1 MKRVKIALLLVFLL
15 VLFGAGSSYAQMCGC
30 MDRMGEGMQHGMHM
44 GGEMK
49 HHGMEGMGG
58 MMGEDHPM
66 WKHLVGLGLDE
77 KQREAVKSIKSK
89 EMKDMI
95 KKRADKQIAK
105 VELKEILGK
114 DPVDMK
120 AVEAKVKQI
129 EAIGTDMRLSHIR
142 TMEEVKA
149 LLTPE
154 QKKKMK
160 EMIEMGPMGGGM
172 GMMHGCGMMQRGG
185 MGMMQGCGMM
195 GGMMQRGGM
204 GMTPSAEKQ
213 EGKQPPME
221 HTHH

>member
-1 MKRVKIALLLVFLL
+1 MRRVKMKRVKVALLLVFLL
-15 VLFGAGSSYAQMCGC
+15 VIFSAGSSYAQMCGC
-30 MDRMGEGMQHGMHM
+30 VGKMGEEMHGGMPMK
-44 GGEMK
+44 GEMK
-49 HHGMEGMGG
+49 HAGMEGMGG
-58 MMGEDHPM
+58 MMGMSGEDHPM
-66 WKHLVGLGLDE
+66 WQRLKGLGLDE
-77 KQREAVKSIKSK
+77 KQKEAVNAIRSRVMK
-89 EMKDMI
+89 EMI

-105 VELKEILGK
+105 LELKDILGK

-120 AVEAKVKQI
+120 AVEAKLKQI
-129 EAIGTDMRLSHIR
+129 EAIGTDMHLSHIK

-149 LLTPE
+149 TLTPE

-160 EMIEMGPMGGGM
+160 EMIDMGPMK
-172 GMMHGCGMMQRGG
+172 GG

-204 GMTPSAEKQ
+204 EMTPSAEKQ

>member
-1 MKRVKIALLLVFLL
+1 
-15 VLFGAGSSYAQMCGC
+15 
-30 MDRMGEGMQHGMHM
+30 
-44 GGEMK
+44 
-49 HHGMEGMGG
+49 
-58 MMGEDHPM
+58 
-66 WKHLVGLGLDE
+66 
-77 KQREAVKSIKSK
+77 
-89 EMKDMI
+89 
-95 KKRADKQIAK
+95 
-105 VELKEILGK
+105 
-114 DPVDMK
+114 
-120 AVEAKVKQI
+120 
-129 EAIGTDMRLSHIR
+129 
-142 TMEEVKA
+142 MEEVKA

>member
-1 MKRVKIALLLVFLL
+1 MKRVRVAFLLVFLL
-15 VLFGAGSSYAQMCGC
+15 VIFSAGSSYAQMCGC
-30 MDRMGEGMQHGMHM
+30 MGKMGEEMHGDMPM
-44 GGEMK
+44 RGEMR

-160 EMIEMGPMGGGM
+160 EMIEMGPMVGGM

>member
-1 MKRVKIALLLVFLL
+1 MKRVKIVLLLVFLL
-15 VLFGAGSSYAQMCGC
+15 MLFGAGSSYAQMCGC

-44 GGEMK
+44 GGEK

-58 MMGEDHPM
+58 MMGMRGGDHPM
-66 WKHLVGLGLDE
+66 WQHLMGLGLDE

-105 VELKEILGK
+105 VELKEIVDK
-114 DPVDMK
+114 DPVDMR
-120 AVEAKVKQI
+120 AVEAKLKQI
-129 EAIGTDMRLSHIR
+129 EGIETDMHLTHIR

-154 QKKKMK
+154 QKKEMK
-160 EMIEMGPMGGGM
+160 EMIEMGPM
-172 GMMHGCGMMQRGG
+172 RGG

-204 GMTPSAEKQ
+204 GMSPSAEKQ

-221 HTHH
+221 HMHQ

>member
-1 MKRVKIALLLVFLL
+1 MKRMKIALLLVFLL
-15 VLFGAGSSYAQMCGC
+15 VIFGAGSSYAQMCGC
-30 MDRMGEGMQHGMHM
+30 MDKMGEGMQHGMHM

-66 WKHLVGLGLDE
+66 WKHLMGLGMDE

-105 VELKEILGK
+105 VELKEILAK
-114 DPVDMK
+114 DPVDMR
-120 AVEAKVKQI
+120 AVEMKLKQI
-129 EAIGTDMRLSHIR
+129 ESSETDMHLAHIR

-149 LLTPE
+149 LLTPD

-160 EMIEMGPMGGGM
+160 EMIEMGPM
-172 GMMHGCGMMQRGG
+172 RGG

-204 GMTPSAEKQ
+204 EMSPSPEKQ
-213 EGKQPPME
+213 PTME
-221 HTHH
+221 HKHH